1 MDLDFRDTPSET
13 LNLSILDSLE
23 LGKYF
28 LRTTGNPCHAAQFQS
43 GIPRIYWGF
52 LRVVVVVVLSLLLV
66 MTLVVFAGG
75 DGGAG
80 AGDVFIVA
88 VSGVGDDAGVFVG
101 TVGGGGVGGG
111 VSVGGGG
118 GGGWKALLTVD
129 LTGRFGLSVSLGN
142 L

>member
-52 LRVVVVVVLSLLLV
+52 LCVVVVVVLSLLLV
-66 MTLVVFAGG
+66 MTLVVVVVVMVVQVLVMCLLLPSVVLVMML
-75 DGGAG
+75 
-80 AGDVFIVA
+80 VF
-88 VSGVGDDAGVFVG
+88 
-101 TVGGGGVGGG
+101 
-111 VSVGGGG
+111 
-118 GGGWKALLTVD
+118 LLV
-129 LTGRFGLSVSLGN
+129 L
-142 L
+142 